1 MKIIYVYPKLTFP
14 AGTERILV
22 DKMNYLAD
30 HVGYDVMLVTYEQDN
45 HPIIYPLSQKVT
57 HVDIDVRYYELYKTN
72 FIVRLFNWRNY
83 DNQLKRR
90 FEQIASS
97 FRPDIVI
104 ATTYYA
110 NIISAIAV
118 ARLPFVRILESHI
131 DRRYIYENA
140 IENRDTYL
148 HWFRCWTE
156 KMSVTNKIGKFDVL
170 VTLNDADAA
179 DWSKYL
185 KTVIIENI
193 VHLNPTNSFSHQDTK
208 KVIFAGRY
216 TRQKGIDDLL
226 RIWTIVNRKHPD
238 WHLNMYGN
246 GDLSD
251 GLSERASQ
259 LQANIHVNAQV
270 LNIFE
275 KYRENTMLLMTSL
288 YEPFG
293 LVIPEAMSCGL
304 PVVAFDCPSGPA
316 NILTEGVDGYL
327 IKDRDVNAFAEKVCY
342 LIEHPDV
349 RIEMGKNA
357 IKHSVR
363 YAPERIMPKWISLF
377 KELVGQNK

>member
-72 FIVRLFNWRNY
+72 FIVRLFNWRLY

-140 IENRDTYL
+140 VENRDTYL

-226 RIWTIVNRKHPD
+226 RIWTIINRKHPD

-251 GLSERASQ
+251 GLSERANQ

-316 NILTEGVDGYL
+316 NIITEGVDGYL
-327 IKDRDVNAFAEKVCY
+327 IKDRDVNAFADKVCY
-342 LIEHPDV
+342 LIEHPNV

-357 IKHSVR
+357 IRHSAR

-377 KELVGQNK
+377 KELVGQN

>member
-45 HPIIYPLSQKVT
+45 HPIIYPLSQKVI
-57 HVDIDVRYYELYKTN
+57 HVDIDVRYYELYKNN

-193 VHLNPTNSFSHQDTK
+193 VHLNPTNSYSHQDTK

-246 GDLSD
+246 GELAD
-251 GLSERASQ
+251 GLTERASQ

-275 KYRENTMLLMTSL
+275 KYRENTMLLMTSVF
-288 YEPFG
+288 EPFG

-316 NILTEGVDGYL
+316 NIITGGVDGYL
-327 IKDRDVNAFAEKVCY
+327 IKDRDVNAFADKVCY
-342 LIEHPDV
+342 LIEHPNV

-357 IKHSVR
+357 IKHSAR

>member
-57 HVDIDVRYYELYKTN
+57 HVDLDVRYYELYKTN
-72 FIVRLFNWRNY
+72 FIVRLFNWRHY

-97 FRPDIVI
+97 FRPDILI

-140 IENRDTYL
+140 VENRDTYL

-226 RIWTIVNRKHPD
+226 RIWTIINRKHPD

-251 GLSERASQ
+251 GLSERANQ

-316 NILTEGVDGYL
+316 NIITEGVDGYL
-327 IKDRDVNAFAEKVCY
+327 IKDRDVNAFADKVCY
-342 LIEHPDV
+342 LIEHPNV

-357 IKHSVR
+357 IRHSAR

-377 KELVGQNK
+377 NELVGQN

>member
-57 HVDIDVRYYELYKTN
+57 HVDLDVRYYELYKTN
-72 FIVRLFNWRNY
+72 FIVRLFNWRHY

-140 IENRDTYL
+140 VENRDTYL

-226 RIWTIVNRKHPD
+226 RIWTIINRKHPD

-251 GLSERASQ
+251 GLSERANQ

-316 NILTEGVDGYL
+316 NIITEGVDGYL

-357 IKHSVR
+357 IKHSAR

-377 KELVGQNK
+377 NELVGQN

>member
-1 MKIIYVYPKLTFP
+1 MI
-14 AGTERILV
+14 

-30 HVGYDVMLVTYEQDN
+30 HVGYDVMIVTYEQDN

-57 HVDIDVRYYELYKTN
+57 HVDLDVRYYELYKTN
-72 FIVRLFNWRNY
+72 FIVRLFNRRRY

-90 FEQIASS
+90 FEQIVFS

-140 IENRDTYL
+140 IENRNTYL

-193 VHLNPTNSFSHQDTK
+193 VHLNPINFYSHQDTK
-208 KVIFAGRY
+208 NVIFAGRY
-216 TRQKGIDDLL
+216 TPQKGVFDLL
-226 RIWTIVNRKHPD
+226 RIWTIVYRKHPD

-246 GDLSD
+246 GELADELT
-251 GLSERASQ
+251 EKANK
-259 LQANIHVNAQV
+259 LQANIHVNGQV

-275 KYRENTMLLMTSL
+275 KYRASTMLLMTSIF
-288 YEPFG
+288 EPFG

-316 NILTEGVDGYL
+316 NIITEGVDGYL

-357 IKHSVR
+357 IRHSAR
-363 YAPERIMPKWISLF
+363 YAPQRIMPKWISLF

>member
-1 MKIIYVYPKLTFP
+1 MNVIYVYPKLIFP

-30 HVGYDVMLVTYEQDN
+30 HLGYDVMLVTYEQDN

-57 HVDIDVRYYELYKTN
+57 HVDLDVRYYELYKTN
-72 FIVRLFNWRNY
+72 FIVRLFNWRHY

-118 ARLPFVRILESHI
+118 TRLPFVRILESHI

-226 RIWTIVNRKHPD
+226 RIWTIVNRRHPD

-251 GLSERASQ
+251 GLSERANQ

-316 NILTEGVDGYL
+316 NIITEGVDGYL
-327 IKDRDVNAFAEKVCY
+327 IKDRDVNAFADKVCY

-357 IKHSVR
+357 IRHSAR

-377 KELVGQNK
+377 KELVGQN

>member
-1 MKIIYVYPKLTFP
+1 MKILYVYPQLTFP
-14 AGTERILV
+14 AGTERILI

-30 HVGYDVMLVTYEQDN
+30 HVGYDVMIVTYEQDN

-57 HVDIDVRYYELYKTN
+57 HVDLDVRYYELYKTN
-72 FIVRLFNWRNY
+72 FIVRLFNRRRY

-90 FEQIASS
+90 FEQIVFS

-140 IENRDTYL
+140 IENRNTYL

-193 VHLNPTNSFSHQDTK
+193 VHLNPINFYSHQDTK
-208 KVIFAGRY
+208 NVIFAGRY
-216 TRQKGIDDLL
+216 TPQKGVFDLL
-226 RIWTIVNRKHPD
+226 RIWTIVYRKHPD

-246 GDLSD
+246 GELADELT
-251 GLSERASQ
+251 EKANK
-259 LQANIHVNAQV
+259 LQANIHVNGQV

-275 KYRENTMLLMTSL
+275 KYRASTMLLMTSIF
-288 YEPFG
+288 EPFG

-316 NILTEGVDGYL
+316 NIITEGVDGYL

-357 IKHSVR
+357 IRHSAR
-363 YAPERIMPKWISLF
+363 YAPQRIMPKWISLF

>member
-57 HVDIDVRYYELYKTN
+57 HVDLDVRYYELYKTN
-72 FIVRLFNWRNY
+72 FIVRLFNWRHY

-97 FRPDIVI
+97 FRPDILI

-140 IENRDTYL
+140 VENRDTYL

-226 RIWTIVNRKHPD
+226 RIWTIINRKHPD

-251 GLSERASQ
+251 GLSERANQ

-316 NILTEGVDGYL
+316 NIITEGVDGYL
-327 IKDRDVNAFAEKVCY
+327 IKDRDVNAFADKVCY
-342 LIEHPDV
+342 LIEHPNV

-357 IKHSVR
+357 IRHSAR

-377 KELVGQNK
+377 KELVGQN